1 MWERWPLSLR
11 PGSAC
16 SSVHCPG
23 PADAADLRRTHLM
36 QPGTRPSS
44 HGNRPRR
51 AWQGTP
57 GRHVPLGMRPGQPG
71 RPAAA
76 PCPPEPSLCRWAGA
90 PASEPSVRVHGAAP
104 AAVGRASGRPLPCRS
119 PQRWPA
125 VTPRAGRPSPPAE
138 RGQHAALA
146 GVSPL
151 RPPVP
156 RLCLTPP
163 SRPPC
168 GPVSDGGAQTS
179 WKAPGCPQP
188 ALPAGPST
196 LMLRRGQGRPA
207 RSWSR
212 DFHVPRP
219 QSGSARGWT
228 PASPASRP
236 ALQARLSTTPASGRS
251 RRRLASTWHFLG
263 KARSEVTRGVGS
275 DSGEPDARRPAG
287 SSRPRSRASSGPR
300 SQRVPR
306 RSRSL
311 AELGHEAP
319 TVFSQLP

>member
-1 MWERWPLSLR
+1 MACRHP
-11 PGSAC
+11 PGGEA
-16 SSVHCPG
+16 VIPRG
-23 PADAADLRRTHLM
+23 EGAA
-36 QPGTRPSS
+36 P
-44 HGNRPRR
+44 RPRR
-51 AWQGTP
+51 GLASAT
-57 GRHVPLGMRPGQPG
+57 
-71 RPAAA
+71 
-76 PCPPEPSLCRWAGA
+76 AGA
-90 PASEPSVRVHGAAP
+90 ATVSHAPFAATVRA
-104 AAVGRASGRPLPCRS
+104 
-119 PQRWPA
+119 
-125 VTPRAGRPSPPAE
+125 
-138 RGQHAALA
+138 
-146 GVSPL
+146 
-151 RPPVP
+151 
-156 RLCLTPP
+156 
-163 SRPPC
+163 
-168 GPVSDGGAQTS
+168 PVSDGGAQTS
-179 WKAPGCPQP
+179 WDAPRCPQP
-188 ALPAGPST
+188 ALPAGPSA

-251 RRRLASTWHFLG
+251 RQRLASTWHFLG

-319 TVFSQLP
+319 AVFSQLP